1 MLHSGQRSL
10 YQSGTMREVSDV
22 KKSSEKMD
30 DSKKMFREDAEDDGY
45 KRYKH
50 LAYCKLA
57 IKAFLFFF
65 LGVLICHL
73 LGG

>member
-1 MLHSGQRSL
+1 
-10 YQSGTMREVSDV
+10 
-22 KKSSEKMD
+22 MD
-30 DSKKMFREDAEDDGY
+30 DAKKMFREDAEDDGY
-45 KRYKH
+45 KRYKQ
-50 LAYCKLA
+50 LAYCKLV

>member
-1 MLHSGQRSL
+1 M
-10 YQSGTMREVSDV
+10 

-45 KRYKH
+45 KRYKQ
-50 LAYCKLA
+50 LAYFKLV

-65 LGVLICHL
+65 LGVLVCHL

>member
-1 MLHSGQRSL
+1 M
-10 YQSGTMREVSDV
+10 
-22 KKSSEKMD
+22 KKGFKKMD
-30 DSKKMFREDAEDDGY
+30 DAKKMFREDAEDEGY
-45 KRYKH
+45 KRYKQ
-50 LAYCKLA
+50 LAYFKLA